1 MVRTCIWLL
10 VVLNLSL
17 GSLAHAQT
25 CPPANERVAPN
36 SRYTNHGNGAV
47 TDSKTALMWKQCS
60 EGQSGSSCTGSYIAQ
75 VWQTALTTANNSTFA
90 NYSDWR
96 LPSVKELQSLVE
108 TGCHSPAINT
118 ALFPNTP
125 STYFWTSTTYAPNAS
140 VAWVVDFDNGG
151 VSVNGSKSGGLGV
164 RLVRAGQ

>member
-1 MVRTCIWLL
+1 MVRTFIWLL

-25 CPPANERVAPN
+25 CPPGNERVAPN
-36 SRYTNHGNGAV
+36 SRYINHGNGTV

-75 VWQTALTTANNSTFA
+75 VWQTALNTANNSTFA

-96 LPSVKELQSLVE
+96 LPSAKELQSLVE
-108 TGCHSPAINT
+108 TGCHNPAINT
-118 ALFPNTP
+118 ALFPNITIAGL
-125 STYFWTSTTYAPNAS
+125 WTSTTYAPDAS
-140 VAWVVDFDNGG
+140 GAWVVYFDGGFVSINGKSSNFG
-151 VSVNGSKSGGLGV
+151 VQ
-164 RLVRAGQ
+164 LVRAGQ